1 METKRT
7 NRELLAKGLKI
18 LIAALICLFSGP
30 TLLHIALSNKEKA
43 LYIPILIVASII
55 CIMAIVLIFK
65 GIQTI
70 LNSMFNND

>member
-7 NRELLAKGLKI
+7 NRELLAKGLKT
-18 LIAALICLFSGP
+18 LIIALVCIFTGP
-30 TLLHIALSNKEKA
+30 TLLHVALSNKEKA